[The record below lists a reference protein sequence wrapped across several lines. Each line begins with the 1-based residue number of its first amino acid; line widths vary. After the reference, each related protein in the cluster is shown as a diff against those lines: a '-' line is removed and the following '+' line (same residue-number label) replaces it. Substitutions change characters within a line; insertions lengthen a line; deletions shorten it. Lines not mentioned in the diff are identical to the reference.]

1 MEGDCQVKLTIKPR
15 ALEHLEDYEYP
26 DLLTVKDVR
35 TILGI
40 GRVSVYH
47 LIESE
52 QVKALRTGQG
62 YKIPKKE
69 IKSFLKNRQGEGT
82 V

>member
-1 MEGDCQVKLTIKPR
+1 MKLIIEPR
-15 ALEHLEDYEYP
+15 ALEHLENYEYP
-26 DLLTVKDVR
+26 DILTVKDVR

-47 LIESE
+47 MIESE
-52 QVKALRTGQG
+52 QIKALRTGQG

-69 IKSFLKNRQGEGT
+69 IKRFLKNRQGEGT